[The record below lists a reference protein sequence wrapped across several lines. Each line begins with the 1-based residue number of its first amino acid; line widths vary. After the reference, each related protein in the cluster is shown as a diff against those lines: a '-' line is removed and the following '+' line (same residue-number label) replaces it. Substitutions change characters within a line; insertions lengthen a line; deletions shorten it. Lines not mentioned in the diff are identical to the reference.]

1 MIRLAPHR
9 RRDDFSTTSPWR
21 QGVRTAL
28 AASALL
34 TGGGLAQA
42 TALLGGTISLNMA
55 GSSSCAFNAS
65 VPTTTPQDTF
75 ALSGATPTLPIC
87 GGRTMSAAMQGDAAT
102 PSVGL
107 KLSASGPLT
116 TGSALVKFTDEWS
129 FTVPAGTPTGLVMF
143 PVTFSLDGVV
153 SPGATYAPA
162 VGRFLDYT
170 FALADKSGFADPL
183 QTFRVDGQ
191 VTSTGT
197 MVQSWNGTIAIY
209 NYNSPA
215 LPMTAVVEP
224 DLSIPNLLEGTV
236 DFFNTASVRMSLP
249 AGFTAHSSSGLPLF
263 EPPLAVP
270 APATGGLLA
279 LALGLAGVAQRRGVR
294 VRRLG
299 RGFLA

>member
-1 MIRLAPHR
+1 MIHRAPHR
-9 RRDDFSTTSPWR
+9 LRDDIPTASPWR

-28 AASALL
+28 AATALL
-34 TGGGLAQA
+34 TGSLAQA

-55 GSSSCAFNAS
+55 GSGTCAFNAS

-75 ALSGATPTLPIC
+75 ALSGATPALPIC

-116 TGSALVKFTDEWS
+116 TGSALVKFIDEWT

-162 VGRFLDYT
+162 VRRFLDYT
-170 FALADKSGFADPL
+170 FALTDKSGFADPL

-197 MVQSWNGTIAIY
+197 LVQSWNGTIAIY

-215 LPMTAVVEP
+215 LPMTAVMEL

-263 EPPLAVP
+263 EPPAAVA
-270 APATGGLLA
+270 APATGGLLV
-279 LALGLAGVAQRRGVR
+279 LALCLVGVVRQRGWR
-294 VRRLG
+294 VRGPG
-299 RGFLA
+299 RSVLA